1 MYNLESLIV
10 RVFQTKDEKK
20 SLGREEKSKELLNWR
35 YQVYNHSQVLV
46 KISSNKS
53 RIAQWWVIE
62 KNVSLYKISTISIIV
77 RDHLWDRAI

>member
-35 YQVYNHSQVLV
+35 YQVYDHSQVLV